1 MSSNPAERA
10 IKNPPAREVFLCSG
24 FDPAREARKETNLR
38 PAEFEPRFVL
48 AHRLCFSSSRQL
60 ASVTCFVTF
69 AGAVRAACQK
79 RQNFA
84 RRQKTTGAAVV
95 FYTPARR
102 ARHKKSSRKGGFF
115 YVPGS
120 TWRGKPGKK
129 QTCARHQRHNDGNK
143 NERRLE
149 FERIRNVRRRER
161 TVQCGFG

>member
-1 MSSNPAERA
+1 M
-10 IKNPPAREVFLCSG
+10 
-24 FDPAREARKETNLR
+24 R

-115 YVPGS
+115 MLRVRPGAGS
-120 TWRGKPGKK
+120 RGRNELAPGIRGIMTGIK
-129 QTCARHQRHNDGNK
+129 TGGARNLK
-143 NERRLE
+143 
-149 FERIRNVRRRER
+149 
-161 TVQCGFG
+161 GFGMPGGGNEPCNADSVECGQAFVCGKMR